1 MVDKP
6 SSSPNRIPAKH
17 SGEWQSW
24 RLPSVGG
31 NKPSI
36 KAEQNTPE
44 RATGTTETIEDL
56 DVEGLG
62 STGLTAQQMSDIV
75 QAAEQEGFAQGYN
88 QGQQQGYQ
96 EGYQQG
102 QERGGEDIRQ
112 QLSREQQTF
121 ASLVQALQEP
131 INRQDDALE
140 TLLLT
145 MVERLSRA
153 VVERDLAT
161 QPADIIALVH
171 QSVAALPTPGN
182 DITLHLNQAEHD
194 GVQRYAQEHGY
205 SWRLQVDPTIAAGGV
220 KVSTP
225 ISVVDNTLE
234 RRLDEVLERFIQR
247 QDLDETTSDEQL
259 QAREQPIPRANTTDA
274 AAEEQAPP
282 PDDGAQSYTQAAPE
296 QSPNANSAAKGE
308 EPPRD

>member
-31 NKPSI
+31 TKPSI
-36 KAEQNTPE
+36 KAEQSPRE
-44 RATGTTETIEDL
+44 RAAASSETIEDL
-56 DVEGLG
+56 EVEGLD
-62 STGLTAQQMSDIV
+62 STGLTAEQMSDIV
-75 QAAEQEGFAQGYN
+75 QAAEQEGFAQGYH
-88 QGQQQGYQ
+88 QGQQQGYD

-112 QLSREQQTF
+112 LLSTEQQTF
-121 ASLVQALQEP
+121 ANLVQALQEP

-161 QPADIIALVH
+161 QPADIIPLVR
-171 QSVAALPTPGN
+171 QSVAALPAPGN
-182 DITLHLNQAEHD
+182 DITLHLNHSDHD
-194 GVQRYAQEHGY
+194 DVQRYAQEHGY
-205 SWRLQVDPTIAAGGV
+205 DWSLQVDPTIAAGGV

-225 ISVVDNTLE
+225 FSVVDNTLE
-234 RRLDEVLERFIQR
+234 RRLDEILERFVQR

-259 QAREQPIPRANTTDA
+259 QARERSGPA
-274 AAEEQAPP
+274 ADTQTPP
-282 PDDGAQSYTQAAPE
+282 PSDDAQLATEADPEESINPTTAP
-296 QSPNANSAAKGE
+296 KGE
-308 EPPRD
+308 EPHSG